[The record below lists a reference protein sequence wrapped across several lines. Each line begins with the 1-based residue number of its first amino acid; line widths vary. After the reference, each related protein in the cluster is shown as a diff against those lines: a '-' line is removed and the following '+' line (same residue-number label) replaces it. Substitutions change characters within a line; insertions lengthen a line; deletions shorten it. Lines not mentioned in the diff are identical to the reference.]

1 MGWKPSH
8 IPTDPI
14 RVLKKADPAVIEFS
28 ERLSYFGLATNLII
42 YLTKVL
48 HQDVKTAAKNVNY
61 WIGVTTMMPLLGGF
75 VADAYLGRFS
85 TILVSTLIY
94 LLVIICVIAL

>member
-1 MGWKPSH
+1 M
-8 IPTDPI
+8 
-14 RVLKKADPAVIEFS
+14 
-28 ERLSYFGLATNLII
+28 I

-61 WIGVTTMMPLLGGF
+61 WIGVTTMMPVLGGF

-85 TILVSTLIY
+85 TVLVSSLIY
-94 LLVIICVIAL
+94 LLVIQHVMAL